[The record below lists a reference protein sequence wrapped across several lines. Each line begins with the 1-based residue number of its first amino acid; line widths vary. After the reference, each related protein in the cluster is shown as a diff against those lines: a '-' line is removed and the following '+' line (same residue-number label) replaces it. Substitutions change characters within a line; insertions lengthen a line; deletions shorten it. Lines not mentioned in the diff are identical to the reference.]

1 MAEHKFIKV
10 SGTLEDVREMR
21 SNPCYQAWM
30 KWMQDAILEKMQE
43 CKTFKGEELY
53 RSQGACIA
61 LEALA
66 TFLDEE
72 EENIKLKMKMEAEA
86 KRENV

>member
-1 MAEHKFIKV
+1 MAECNFIKV

-30 KWMQDAILEKMQE
+30 KWMQDAIYTKTQE
-43 CKTFKGEELY
+43 CKTFKDEELY

-61 LEALA
+61 LETLA

-72 EENIKLKMKMEAEA
+72 EANIKLKMKMESEA
-86 KRENV
+86 KQNA